1 MDDDD
6 PVGLLACWLIDQ
18 RATID
23 IPGHV
28 TVRKTTG
35 AYGRLTAVA
44 IDHLLSCPLEA
55 HDGWRVSTKPTFLPR
70 EHFSS
75 QARHFLKTADPCRGR
90 AIYCHDRSA
99 GEVVAGVSYHID
111 DNPGLPVLVTAIA
124 FRTDNARNAYL
135 RHRTLAG
142 AFILKQYVHAVSATI
157 GRGGYVDLDLAAR
170 GGEPYAQELGFRK
183 APKVKGLRP
192 GGLHLRQEALPGQSS
207 GSGA

>member
-1 MDDDD
+1 MDDEAALDR
-6 PVGLLACWLIDQ
+6 LARWLIDQ

-28 TVRKTTG
+28 TVRTAAG
-35 AYGRLTAVA
+35 AYGMRTTVA

-55 HDGWRVSTKPTFLPR
+55 HDGWRISTKPTFLPR

-75 QARHFLKTADPCRGR
+75 QARHFLKTAAPGRGR

-99 GEVVAGVSYHID
+99 LEVVAGLRYHVD
-111 DNPGLPVLVTAIA
+111 DNSGFPVLITAIA
-124 FRTDNARNAYL
+124 YRTDIASNAYL
-135 RHRTLAG
+135 RQRTLGG
-142 AFILKQYVHAVSATI
+142 AFILKQYVHAVSEKI
-157 GRGGYVDLDLAAR
+157 GRGGHVDLDLPAR
-170 GGEPYAQELGFRK
+170 NDEPYARELGFRK

-192 GGLHLRQEALPGQSS
+192 GGLHLRQKPLAGQAS

>member
-1 MDDDD
+1 MDDED
-6 PVGLLACWLIDQ
+6 PLDLLARWLTDQ

-28 TVRKTTG
+28 TVRETTG
-35 AYGRLTAVA
+35 AYGRRTTVV
-44 IDHLLSCPLEA
+44 IDHLVPCPLEA
-55 HDGWRVSTKPTFLPR
+55 HDGWRISTKPTFLPR

-75 QARHFLKTADPCRGR
+75 QARHFLKTAEPGRGR

-99 GEVVAGVSYHID
+99 GEVVAGLSYHVD
-111 DNPGLPVLVTAIA
+111 DTPGFPVLITTIA
-124 FRTDNARNAYL
+124 FRTDIASNAYL
-135 RHRTLAG
+135 RLRTLAG

-157 GRGGYVDLDLAAR
+157 GRGGHVDLDLAAR
-170 GGEPYAQELGFRK
+170 NVESYARELGFRK

-192 GGLHLRQEALPGQSS
+192 GGLHLRQEALPGQAS